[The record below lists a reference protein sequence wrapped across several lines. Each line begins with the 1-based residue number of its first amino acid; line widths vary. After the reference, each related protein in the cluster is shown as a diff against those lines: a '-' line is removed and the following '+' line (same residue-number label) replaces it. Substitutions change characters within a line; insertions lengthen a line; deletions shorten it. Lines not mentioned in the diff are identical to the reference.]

1 MLNLSKSKL
10 HIFISI
16 TIFFLMLF
24 FYVFFANS
32 TYQFKCD
39 LFQLSDN
46 NNLPYDSL
54 DVEIIEYD
62 FLRKIMK
69 KSFGKINIFTKN
81 NLLIEVDHVYNLSRY
96 QTLHLYNKAL
106 GKGGVKIGS
115 FYKVSKNLRLTIE
128 NEEYYSKC
136 IIN

>member
-1 MLNLSKSKL
+1 
-10 HIFISI
+10 
-16 TIFFLMLF
+16 MLF
-24 FYVFFANS
+24 FYIFFANS

-39 LFQLSDN
+39 LFHLSDN

-69 KSFGKINIFTKN
+69 KSFGKINIYIKN
-81 NLLIEVDHVYNLSRY
+81 NLLIEVEYVYNLSRY

-106 GKGGVKIGS
+106 GNGGVKIGS